1 MASFGIVDTT
11 MITSEK
17 EQPLQMLAFL
27 TSWVNG
33 PILIYTVGM
42 PTNQIV
48 LLIPTIVQQLMFTI
62 MKITIVVK
70 ITK

>member
-11 MITSEK
+11 MRASEK

-27 TSWVNG
+27 TSWLKG
-33 PILIYTVGM
+33 PILISDARM

-48 LLIPTIVQQLMFTI
+48 LLIPTNIQ
-62 MKITIVVK
+62 
-70 ITK
+70 